1 MMDSK
6 EEWIRNTAAES
17 ISWKDFAERLG
28 CSYLTARAWSIKYN
42 LDIPDGRV
50 GNPSGSPAKA
60 ERNHDIW
67 YRRYTLGETLQSIG
81 DCYNISRQRVLAIAQ
96 REAKRLAKEV

>member
-1 MMDSK
+1 MENK
-6 EEWIRNTAAES
+6 EQWIRETAAQS
-17 ISWKDFAERLG
+17 TSWKDFAERLG
-28 CSYLTARAWSIKYN
+28 YSYQTARAWSMRYK

-50 GNPSGSPAKA
+50 GNPSGSPKQA

-67 YRRYTLGETLQSIG
+67 HRRYNLNETLQSIG
-81 DCYNISRQRVLAIAQ
+81 ERYGITRQRVLAIAK